1 MKDKILVEQKEYH
14 STTHYVN
21 REIPEDDIIKEFGD
35 VETFKK
41 GLLDWEH
48 DDHDAELSD
57 RVNDFLNEFDY
68 ERVVDEWS
76 MRKGGYDVDVEV
88 VDKFTLTEN
97 R

>member
-1 MKDKILVEQKEYH
+1 MSDNILVEQREYH

-21 REIPEDDIIKEFGD
+21 REIPKEDIIKEFGD
-35 VETFKK
+35 LDTFKK
-41 GLLDWEH
+41 GLLDYQH
-48 DDHDAELSD
+48 DDYDAELSD

-68 ERVVDEWS
+68 DRVVDEWS

-88 VDKFTLTEN
+88 VEKFTLTSD